1 MTLTKVSCL
10 GGALLL
16 AAMAARG
23 ARPLSVCS
31 PAGSPPQSPRNVDPK
46 SAPYDGTSSTSIVSR
61 IAPQADSIVY
71 RSRPDGPGLT
81 LWRCD
86 QHYHVPIETPQ
97 GCPADRA
104 GAYGKTA
111 PAAGPPQA
119 GDWVEVHTV
128 YAAVVSRHDCLDENL
143 KCCLIG
149 PFVVRG
155 FSAKV
160 TSGGKVPPIIPPT
173 GRPLA
178 EWSGSN
184 TGPDQ
189 DPNICKPVAAQWS
202 FQLGCGFNVPSN
214 ELPGK
219 PHGARP
225 PQSGDRVSKDLT
237 LVK

>member
-1 MTLTKVSCL
+1 MRLTKATCL
-10 GGALLL
+10 VGALLL

-31 PAGSPPQSPRNVDPK
+31 PAGSPPQSPRNVDPN
-46 SAPYDGTSSTSIVSR
+46 SAPYDGRSSTSVVSE
-61 IAPQADSIVY
+61 ISSQADWIVY
-71 RSRPDGPGLT
+71 KPRPDVRGQR

-97 GCPADRA
+97 GCP
-104 GAYGKTA
+104 
-111 PAAGPPQA
+111 PQ

-143 KCCLIG
+143 TCCLLG

-160 TSGGKVPPIIPPT
+160 TSGGNVPPIIPPT

-202 FQLGCGFNVPSN
+202 FRLGCGFNVPRN
-214 ELPGK
+214 QLPGK

-225 PQSGDRVSKDLT
+225 LQSGDRVSKDLT
-237 LVK
+237 LVQ

>member
-1 MTLTKVSCL
+1 MKLTKATCL
-10 GGALLL
+10 GGTLLL

-23 ARPLSVCS
+23 ARPLLVCS
-31 PAGSPPQSPRNVDPK
+31 PAGSPPQSPRNVDPGQ
-46 SAPYDGTSSTSIVSR
+46 SSLYNGRSSTSIVSKIPSR
-61 IAPQADSIVY
+61 DSIVY
-71 RSRPDGPGLT
+71 RSRPEGPELT
-81 LWRCD
+81 LLRCD
-86 QHYHVPIETPQ
+86 QHYHFPIETPQ

-104 GAYGKTA
+104 AGGKPV
-111 PAAGPPQA
+111 PAARPTQP
-119 GDWVEVHTV
+119 GDWIEVHTV
-128 YAAVVSRHDCLDENL
+128 YAAVVSRKDCLDENL
-143 KCCLIG
+143 KCCLVG

-160 TSGGKVPPIIPPT
+160 TSGGNVPPIIPPI

-189 DPNICKPVAAQWS
+189 DPKICKPLAVQWS
-202 FQLGCGFNVPSN
+202 FQLGCGFEVPLK

-225 PQSGDRVSKDLT
+225 VQSGDLVSKDLT
-237 LVK
+237 LVVK